1 MRKIA
6 KHNCAP
12 LKPRSAVCLR
22 VVFAAGDGV
31 DDVGHDGVV
40 VVFGDRAAR
49 SHAVAL
55 GDFDRGQVVPADY
68 REEFRGA
75 HDLEAVL
82 FARFRGFRRV
92 AEALVFVV
100 EHIAD
105 LRDESVVKRLH
116 RDAALSE
123 ECAVGQ
129 AFDAPKSAPV

>member
-1 MRKIA
+1 M
-6 KHNCAP
+6 
-12 LKPRSAVCLR
+12 
-22 VVFAAGDGV
+22 
-31 DDVGHDGVV
+31 GHDGVV

-55 GDFDRGQVVPADY
+55 GDSDRGQVVPADD

-82 FARFRGFRRV
+82 FARFCGFRRV
-92 AEALVFVV
+92 AEAPVFVV
-100 EHIAD
+100 EYIAY

-129 AFDAPKSAPV
+129 AFDAQSPHPSEE